1 MAGIWNRIVRSE
13 DSDCLSS
20 HLIKAAVYLSVRG
33 VFTNQQI
40 LNALNSKLRNDLS
53 GQEITDLETILTNA
67 NTGTAT
73 AKLDYL
79 ERIDALNIAVEMGV
93 LTSEDVYRTQ
103 AGL

>member
-1 MAGIWNRIVRSE
+1 V
-13 DSDCLSS
+13 
-20 HLIKAAVYLSVRG
+20 KAAVYLSVRG

-40 LNALNSKLRNDLS
+40 LNALNSKLTTPLA
-53 GQEITDLETILTNA
+53 GQELTDLQTILTNA

-93 LTSEDVYRTQ
+93 LTSEAVYRTQ

>member
-40 LNALNSKLRNDLS
+40 LNALNSKLRTDLS
-53 GQEITDLETILTNA
+53 GQEITDLGTILTNA

>member
-20 HLIKAAVYLSVRG
+20 HLIKSAVYLSVRG

-40 LNALNSKLRNDLS
+40 LNALNSKLRTDLS
-53 GQEITDLETILTNA
+53 GQEITDLGTILTNA